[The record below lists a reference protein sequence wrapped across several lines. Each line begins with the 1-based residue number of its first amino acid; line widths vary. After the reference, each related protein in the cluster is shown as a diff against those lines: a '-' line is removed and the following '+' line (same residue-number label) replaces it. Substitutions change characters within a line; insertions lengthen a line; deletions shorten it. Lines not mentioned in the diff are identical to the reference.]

1 MSFSEELKSYS
12 ETRTRSSSNYVK
24 FSPDYR
30 VTLRILDQKARTV
43 WKHWIPQ
50 ANKGKGLAAVCPN
63 VSSQVRPCPIDGTNS
78 ALTEDQRNDMKAR
91 RRFVVNVLDRTPVT
105 VCDSCGNTT
114 PGKKCQFCQAKL
126 DKNTFVPL
134 NQVKILEQGPNLFNK
149 VLNPIAD
156 MYQQDM
162 NKDITEYD
170 IVFMTQGVGR
180 DRVIVANPSQPAE
193 LPEDALNDPET
204 GEPQKL
210 WNLDHLAE
218 PSSIEEIEAMLR
230 GADMEELNAIRGV
243 TVGA

>member
-1 MSFSEELKSYS
+1 MPFSEEQKTYS

-30 VTLRILDQKARTV
+30 VTLRMLDTNARTV

-63 VSSQVRPCPIDGTNS
+63 ISSQVRPCPIDGS
-78 ALTEDQRNDMKAR
+78 DSQFSQEDRDTMKAR

-105 VCDSCGNTT
+105 LCDSCGNTT
-114 PGKKCQFCQAKL
+114 PGKKCQFCNAKL

-134 NQVKILEQGPNLFNK
+134 NQIKILEQGPNLFNK
-149 VLNPIAD
+149 VLNPIEKMQKED
-156 MYQQDM
+156 LD
-162 NKDITEYD
+162 KDITDYD

-180 DRVIVANPSQPAE
+180 DRVITANPAVPSEISDDE
-193 LPEDALNDPET
+193 LLDPET
-204 GEPQKL
+204 GEPQKK
-210 WNLDHLAE
+210 WSLDLLSE
-218 PSSIEEIEAMLR
+218 PSTIEEIEAMLR

-243 TVGA
+243 KVEA

>member
-30 VTLRILDQKARTV
+30 VTLRILDNRARTV

-50 ANKGKGLAAVCPN
+50 ANKGKGMAAVCPN
-63 VSSQVRPCPIDGTNS
+63 VSSQVRPCPIDGTTS
-78 ALTEDQRNDMKAR
+78 SLSEEQRTELKAR

-105 VCDSCGNTT
+105 VCDACGNTT
-114 PGKKCQFCQAKL
+114 PGKKCQFCQSKL
-126 DKNTFVPL
+126 DKNTFTPL

-149 VLNPIAD
+149 VLNPIEK
-156 MYQQDM
+156 MYKEDLGV
-162 NKDITEYD
+162 DITDYD

-180 DRVIVANPSQPAE
+180 DRVITANPSTPAE
-193 LPEDALNDPET
+193 LSDDDMLDPE
-204 GEPQKL
+204 GNQQQL
-210 WNLDHLAE
+210 WDLDLLSE
-218 PSSIEEIEAMLR
+218 PSTVEEIEAMLR

-243 TVGA
+243 KVGV